1 VVLTAPAL
9 PGKAAHICTANILFE
24 FLLTSPRE
32 VNLMGTTLCAVCRPS
47 EGIGTEND
55 RHEPG
60 KGRPATADKGLATR
74 VGLRMCTA
82 PWKWAEGNQ
91 RD

>member
-1 VVLTAPAL
+1 MCRVPS
-9 PGKAAHICTANILFE
+9 
-24 FLLTSPRE
+24 LL
-32 VNLMGTTLCAVCRPS
+32 S

-55 RHEPG
+55 RDEPG
-60 KGRPATADKGLATR
+60 KGRSATADKALATR

-82 PWKWAEGNQ
+82 PWKWAEGSQ